1 MGDRIHAVG
10 RLTTLPIAIG
20 VVVGA
25 IFRHLGSDVLRMIV
39 VGAAIAVPVFVLL
52 MRYLRKQDDGQRNG
66 RA

>member
-1 MGDRIHAVG
+1 MGDRIRAFG
-10 RLTTLPIAIG
+10 RLTTLPIAVS

-25 IFRHLGSDVLRMIV
+25 IFRHLGMSDVLRMI

-52 MRYLRKQDDGQRNG
+52 MRYLRKQD

>member
-25 IFRHLGSDVLRMIV
+25 IFHHLGLRCV
-39 VGAAIAVPVFVLL
+39 AHDRRRGGHRRPRDHHHLCPAHALL
-52 MRYLRKQDDGQRNG
+52 AQAGQ
-66 RA
+66 